1 MNNSVQTI
9 PEMKAIHDNP
19 SSHRGAQ
26 WFALL
31 SHGFTKQNAIVP
43 SLLVADGEYENRA
56 CRLIA
61 VVPDLNNHFPRAVNG
76 EVGLLEGMALAR
88 EVNAVVE
95 ADAHSETKR
104 ALVLIVDVP
113 SQAYGRRE
121 ETLGIHQAL
130 ASAVSAYANARQN
143 DHPIIALLV
152 GKAMSGAY
160 LAHGYQAN
168 RIIALSDEGVMVH
181 AMGKA
186 AAARVT
192 QRTEAELDQLAH
204 GAAHARR
211 THPLDRGQLTGRAG
225 GLGQA
230 DDHAHLVRGD
240 TAGGRLEAHP
250 SRDAHAGDAQ
260 VVREP
265 GDALGRGRVWLSG
278 HGGPWLVAWRVW
290 PLP

>member
-19 SSHRGAQ
+19 SSDRGAQ

-43 SLLVADGEYENRA
+43 SVLVADGEYENRA

-76 EVGLLEGMALAR
+76 EVGLLESMALAR

-143 DHPIIALLV
+143 GHPIIALLV

-192 QRTEAELDQLAH
+192 QRTEAELDQLA
-204 GAAHARR
+204 AENPPMAYDLKSYAS
-211 THPLDRGQLTGRAG
+211 L
-225 GLGQA
+225 GLIDNLLQVESATQPTPSDKHSVEQA
-230 DDHAHLVRGD
+230 I
-240 TAGGRLEAHP
+240 T
-250 SRDAHAGDAQ
+250 
-260 VVREP
+260 
-265 GDALGRGRVWLSG
+265 DALLDIQPKDTGISRRLSG
-278 HGGPWLVAWRVW
+278 EHRQASRQVRDLLKAQWTGA
-290 PLP
+290 